1 MKKRLLKNCMLLLLC
16 AAVGAGSL
24 SSALPVQAAKSTS
37 EKLKEAQQN
46 QKDTEKKL
54 DNTTDRI
61 DDLKDTKEGLQS
73 DLKSLNSQLSTVS
86 DKIAEIEAKEADK
99 EAEIEE
105 TSKALDA
112 AEEQQAAQYE
122 YIKARI
128 RVVYEKGKENYL
140 ELFLQTT
147 NFSEFLNRAEY
158 VSKVNQ
164 YDEQMLDKYEQLVE
178 DTKAKKVKL
187 EEDKAELESLHED
200 AEVEQA
206 KVQKLVDSTKSSITA
221 YAGAISEAEAEA
233 LAYEAKLIAAKNTIS
248 ALKEQLKKE
257 EELARLSASMKKRSL
272 SEVTVGKGEKEML
285 AALIQCEAG
294 GEPWAGKI
302 AVGAVVMNR
311 VMSGAFPNTI
321 TGVIYQSG
329 QFEPVSS
336 GRFAIV
342 LGQGANSECT
352 KAAEQALGG
361 ANNIG
366 ECLFFRTIV
375 PGIKGTIIGHHVFYL
390 YWTGKYSGY
399 GTAEDSL
406 SDGSKAASEAADEKS
421 SSESSES
428 SENSDSSGEKDDGK
442 FDDDEKD
449 KDKDKDKDDDDEDE
463 DEEGDA

>member
-24 SSALPVQAAKSTS
+24 SSALSVQAKSTS

-46 QKDTEKKL
+46 KKDTEKKL
-54 DNTTDRI
+54 DDTSDRI
-61 DDLKDTKEGLQS
+61 DDLKDTKHGLQNNLS
-73 DLKSLNSQLSTVS
+73 DLNTQLASVS
-86 DKIAEIEAKEADK
+86 DKIAEIEGQEADK

-105 TSKALDA
+105 TTKALAA

-128 RVVYEKGKENYL
+128 RVVYERGKENYL
-140 ELFLQTT
+140 ELFLRTT

-164 YDEQMLDKYEQLVE
+164 YDEQMLDKYEKLVE
-178 DTKAKKVKL
+178 DTKEKKAEL

-200 AEVEQA
+200 AKVEQA
-206 KVQKLVDSTKSSITA
+206 KVQKLVDSTKNSITA

-272 SEVTVGKGEKEML
+272 SEVTIGKGEKEML

-352 KAAEQALGG
+352 KAAEQAMAGS
-361 ANNIG
+361 NNIG

-406 SDGSKAASEAADEKS
+406 KDGPGAATGATES

-428 SENSDSSGEKDDGK
+428 SESSDEKESEENSDDKSEDTSDEKSDDKG
-442 FDDDEKD
+442 DDE
-449 KDKDKDKDDDDEDE
+449 DDEDE
-463 DEEGDA
+463 EEN